1 MKKIA
6 VILLMSTT
14 FILGGCNSSKTN
26 VRVTSTVATF
36 TRPEETESEPTSEA
50 DEEIIEQREGCTF
63 RSSIWGDDVDTVKK
77 YETKINLEPTED
89 GGLFGKTTVSGYDT
103 YTFYCFENEKLYEGL
118 YLFNLNYT
126 SGGQFITA
134 YNSLKNSLIQ
144 KYGTPSIDTIIP
156 NEKESLIEHAGPSK
170 ALEYGYVAYTATWEK
185 DNTSIMLTMSS
196 QDYEAGIVIQY
207 RDINYKPDVNNSG
220 L

>member
-26 VRVTSTVATF
+26 VRVTSTVATV

-144 KYGTPSIDTIIP
+144 KYGTPSIDMIIP

>member
-26 VRVTSTVATF
+26 VRVTSTVATV

-50 DEEIIEQREGCTF
+50 NKEIIEQREGCTF
-63 RSSIWGDDVDTVKK
+63 RNSIWGDDVDTVKK

-89 GGLFGKTTVSGYDT
+89 GGLFGKTTVSGYDA

-170 ALEYGYVAYTATWEK
+170 ALEYGYVVYTATWEK

-196 QDYEAGIVIQY
+196 QDYEVGIVIQY